1 MQEHTNPKTAA
12 RRRGKRFPPVMLVVA
27 CLPLLLHCAGGD
39 GGGSI
44 VQPAKIPVFTASG
57 TAGAGNLVTL
67 SSPGTETG
75 SLIKVDVDLGGPTT
89 ATSIWAFSFD
99 IVLSNPSIVREVTY
113 TPGDALTGDQVN
125 TLVTLVGD
133 RVVVGVSK
141 FHQTTPGNGVGAGG
155 AKIVHLTFKTDV
167 NSPGTTTLTFDPAK
181 AIVESPRKV
190 CSEDS
195 AMTCSVDGDCPAGQ
209 KCQGERITS
218 IHFDTATA
226 QIEQPK

>member
-1 MQEHTNPKTAA
+1 MHEHTNPNTTA

-27 CLPLLLHCAGGD
+27 CLTFLLHCGGSD
-39 GGGSI
+39 GGGNI
-44 VQPAKIPVFTASG
+44 VAPAKIPVFTASG
-57 TAGAGNLVTL
+57 TAGAANLVTL

-89 ATSIWAFSFD
+89 ATNIWAFSFD
-99 IVLSNPSIVREVTY
+99 IVLSNASVVREVTY
-113 TPGDALTGDQVN
+113 SPGDALTGDQVN
-125 TLVTLVGD
+125 TLVTLAGD

-141 FHQTTPGNGVGAGG
+141 FHQTTPGNDVPAGG

-167 NSPGTTTLTFDPAK
+167 NSPGSTTLSFAEVHVQDP
-181 AIVESPRKV
+181 
-190 CSEDS
+190 
-195 AMTCSVDGDCPAGQ
+195 
-209 KCQGERITS
+209 QGNPIDS